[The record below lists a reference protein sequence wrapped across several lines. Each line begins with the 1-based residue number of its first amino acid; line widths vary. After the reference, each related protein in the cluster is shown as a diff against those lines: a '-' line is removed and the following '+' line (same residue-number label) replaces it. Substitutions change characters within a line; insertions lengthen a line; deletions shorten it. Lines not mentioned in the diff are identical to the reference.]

1 MLFRQDVLCQLFHQ
15 HRRKICFKGRGYKR
29 HRENQDEH
37 ESVPAKPM
45 DRRFR
50 KAAFDKKLADEPH
63 RKSDGASP
71 HDQVSRDQQNILRE
85 HGDKRQEKA
94 VDSHLI
100 DQKADC
106 KSDDD
111 PF

>member
-1 MLFRQDVLCQLFHQ
+1 MLFRQDVLRQLFHQ
-15 HRRKICFKGRGYKR
+15 QRRKICFKGRGDKR
-29 HRENQDEH
+29 HCENQDEH
-37 ESVPAKPM
+37 KSVPAKPM
-45 DRRFR
+45 DRRFC
-50 KAAFDKKLADEPH
+50 KTAFDKKLADEPH
-63 RKSDGASP
+63 RKGNGTGA

>member
-15 HRRKICFKGRGYKR
+15 HWRKVCFKERGYKR
-29 HRENQDEH
+29 HCENQDEYK
-37 ESVPAKPM
+37 SVAAKPM
-45 DRRFR
+45 DRCFC
-50 KAAFDKKLADEPH
+50 KAAFNKKLADEPH
-63 RKSDGASP
+63 RKGDGAGA
-71 HDQVSRDQQNILRE
+71 HDQVRRDQQNILRE